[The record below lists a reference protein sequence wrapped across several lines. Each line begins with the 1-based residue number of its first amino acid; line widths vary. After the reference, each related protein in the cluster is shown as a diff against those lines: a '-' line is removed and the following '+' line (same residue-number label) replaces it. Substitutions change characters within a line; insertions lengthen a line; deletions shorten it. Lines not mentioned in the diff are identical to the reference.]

1 MYPVSYN
8 LSQEVFMR
16 TRVSDIENKD
26 IQGAGKA
33 SGKKKKDG
41 SKYTGLPSIKH
52 YVLILLVLS
61 MFIVSFIIVQMAV
74 KSFSDEEERLVQN
87 NMSEMA
93 LSYGHMVDSRL
104 ATFGT
109 ISVGTATEILDGV
122 KISGVDSSY
131 MYLVDMLGN
140 MMYHPTAE
148 KIGQPV
154 ENEVVKGLRAQIEAG
169 VVPEPA
175 VIEYTFKGSQ
185 KLASYYVTDKGGHM
199 ILVVSADK
207 DDVLSPIKEFQKNAI
222 ITFILCVVVLS
233 IIMYLIVGVV
243 LSPIGVIVKLID
255 RTAALDFTH
264 YAATDK
270 VISRRDE
277 TGQITRSIGNM
288 RNILRGI
295 VNQIDD
301 ASMSINNNASDLK
314 NTTNQVNINSSDNS
328 ATSETLA
335 AGMQETSANAE
346 TINNNIVDI
355 FENVQNISKVATD
368 SEASAEEIQTKVEK
382 LSKDVL
388 KAQKNT
394 QDIYQSVK
402 VQSEEAIEKSKAVQK
417 INALTE
423 TIKSIADQTNLLSL
437 NASIE
442 AARAG
447 ESGRGFAVVAE
458 EIGSLATQSGETVD
472 GISEIVA
479 EVNDAVDSMSQCL
492 QEMLDFIDK
501 NVMSDYESFSEVTS
515 SYNND
520 AHFFGEN
527 MSDIKG
533 RIQGLTTTIDDIKA
547 AISGI
552 NETMGD
558 AANGVTDVAQR
569 TSDVVRLT
577 EHTNDLVD
585 QSATYSEELR
595 NIVNQFKLGN
605 S

>member
-1 MYPVSYN
+1 MRIKEEN
-8 LSQEVFMR
+8 L
-16 TRVSDIENKD
+16 DID
-26 IQGAGKA
+26 VRDSKA
-33 SGKKKKDG
+33 SKKKKSDG
-41 SKYTGLPSIKH
+41 LTGLPSIKH
-52 YVLILLVLS
+52 YVLILLAAS
-61 MFIVSFIIVQMAV
+61 MLIVSVILVQMAV
-74 KSFSDEEERLVQN
+74 NSFSKEEQRLVKN
-87 NMSEMA
+87 NMLEMA
-93 LSYGHMVDSRL
+93 NSYGETVNSRF

-109 ISVGTATEILDGV
+109 LSLGTAAEILEGI
-122 KISGVDSSY
+122 KIPGVDSSY
-131 MYLVDMLGN
+131 IYLVDKEGN
-140 MMYHPTAE
+140 MMYHPTPE

-154 ENEVVKGLRAQIEAG
+154 ENEVVKGLRSQIESG
-169 VVPEPA
+169 VIPEPG

-185 KLASYYVTDKGGHM
+185 KLAAYYITEKGGNM

-207 DDVLSPIKEFQKNAI
+207 KDVLEPINKFRFTAI
-222 ITFILCVVVLS
+222 LTFIICVLVLS
-233 IIMYLIVGVV
+233 VIMYFLVSIV
-243 LSPIGVIVKLID
+243 LRPIGVIVNLID

-264 YAATDK
+264 DPATDAVVK
-270 VISRRDE
+270 RRDE

-288 RNILRGI
+288 RKVIRGI
-295 VNQIDD
+295 VHEIDE
-301 ASMSINNNASDLK
+301 ASNSLHTNANDLK
-314 NTTNQVNINSSDNS
+314 DTTNQVNINSSDNS

-335 AGMQETSANAE
+335 AGMEETSANAE
-346 TINNNIVDI
+346 TINNNILDI
-355 FENVQNISKVATD
+355 FENVQDISKVASD
-368 SEASAEEIQTKVEK
+368 SEASASEIQTKVDK

-394 QDIYQSVK
+394 QDIYSSVK

-472 GISEIVA
+472 GISEIVS
-479 EVNDAVDSMSQCL
+479 EVNDAVTSMSQCL

-501 NVMSDYESFSEVTS
+501 NVMRDYESFSEVTN
-515 SYNND
+515 SYNTD

-527 MSDIKG
+527 MSDIRT
-533 RIQGLTTTIDDIKA
+533 RIEGLTTTIDDIKA

-552 NETMGD
+552 NDTMGD

-577 EHTNDLVD
+577 EHTNDLVE
-585 QSATYSEELR
+585 QSTIYSEDLR
-595 NIVNQFKLGN
+595 RIVEQFRLGN
-605 S
+605 N

>member
-1 MYPVSYN
+1 MRLRDEDTGRRGV
-8 LSQEVFMR
+8 QEKKAAN
-16 TRVSDIENKD
+16 NKE
-26 IQGAGKA
+26 
-33 SGKKKKDG
+33 SV
-41 SKYTGLPSIKH
+41 KYTGLPSIKH
-52 YVLILLVLS
+52 YVLILLALS
-61 MFIVSFIIVQMAV
+61 MLIVSVIMVEMAV
-74 KSFSDEEERLVQN
+74 VSFSNEEQRLVKN

-93 LSYGHMVDSRL
+93 NSYGTMVNSRFE
-104 ATFGT
+104 TFGT
-109 ISVGTATEILDGV
+109 MSRGTAFDLLDGI
-122 KISGVDSSY
+122 KIPGIDSSY
-131 MYLVDMLGN
+131 IYLVDKEGN
-140 MMYHPTAE
+140 MMYHPTPE
-148 KIGQPV
+148 KIGEPV
-154 ENEVVKGLRAQIEAG
+154 ENEVVKGLRAQISSG
-169 VVPEPA
+169 VIPEPG
-175 VIEYTFKGSQ
+175 VIEYTFKGSK
-185 KLASYYVTDKGGHM
+185 KLAAYYITEKGGNM

-207 DDVLSPIKEFQKNAI
+207 NDVMAPINNFRRNAI
-222 ITFILCVVVLS
+222 ITFILCVVILS
-233 IIMYLIVGVV
+233 VIMYFLVGLV
-243 LSPIGVIVKLID
+243 LKPIGVIVKLID

-264 YAATDK
+264 YAATESIVK
-270 VISRRDE
+270 KRDE

-288 RNILRGI
+288 RKVIREI
-295 VNQIDD
+295 VYQLDE
-301 ASMSINNNASDLK
+301 ASSSLNSNANDLK
-314 NTTNQVNINSSDNS
+314 DTTNQVNINSSDNS

-355 FENVQNISKVATD
+355 FENVQNISKVASD
-368 SEASAEEIQTKVEK
+368 SEASAEEIQVKVDK

-388 KAQKNT
+388 KAQRNT
-394 QDIYQSVK
+394 QDIYSSVK
-402 VQSEEAIEKSKAVQK
+402 AQSEEAIEKSKAVQK
-417 INALTE
+417 INALTD

-479 EVNDAVDSMSQCL
+479 EVNDAVTHMSQCL
-492 QEMLDFIDK
+492 QEMLDFIDQ
-501 NVMSDYESFSEVTS
+501 NVMSDYDSFSEVTA

-527 MSDIKG
+527 MSDIKT

-585 QSATYSEELR
+585 QSTTYSEELR
-595 NIVNQFKLGN
+595 QIVEKFRLGN
-605 S
+605 